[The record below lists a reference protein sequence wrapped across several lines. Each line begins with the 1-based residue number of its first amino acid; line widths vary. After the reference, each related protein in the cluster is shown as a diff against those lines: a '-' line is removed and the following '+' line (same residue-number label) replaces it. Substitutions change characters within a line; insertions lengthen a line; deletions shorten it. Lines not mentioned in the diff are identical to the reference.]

1 MSRHKPRPL
10 RREYF
15 GGKAASCAAFGVGR
29 TAEFPLPPGKVVNTK
44 K

>member
-1 MSRHKPRPL
+1 MSTLLHIPL

-15 GGKAASCAAFGVGR
+15 GGRAASCAAFGVGR
-29 TAEFPLPPGKVVNTK
+29 TAGSSLLPGKVVNTK